1 MRAFPIPETAWLS
14 RCGTPNG
21 AVRAPGADLPHP
33 SHVALGLR
41 IRLAALLLGTSTAL
55 LVAAYV
61 LTVAMRLDL
70 PSESRLALVALI
82 AWTIVVVAIPRH
94 ASYSLFLAFPLFGNH
109 PGAPLMELLNLHLA
123 ATTLGLTL
131 RAWWRRRPPPGG
143 ALWGGALLVLL
154 SAGLALIRTL
164 PDAMIRA
171 AQIDFAPSLVAQTLT
186 AAETVPLYA
195 VSSVIQLFLA
205 MAWAYALCWEGA
217 DLSFARDAL
226 RYVALG
232 LFAVMAVGILRFHG
246 VIDVRGAL
254 LSRVDPHIDYLERFQ
269 SVFWNPGWFA
279 WYFTMAFGLALG
291 LLWLERPPFRH
302 VIAVGLVVSYA
313 YFLTNSQ
320 RGGFI
325 AVHAVLLVAAMV
337 RVSAR
342 PPSRRTIALAAAV
355 VLVPLGAVS
364 LGLFRGSRWFLGLQR
379 FLTVADVNRWT
390 LWSVALEMWRG
401 SPLFGIGEG
410 AFGWRFRDFIPVG
423 SEHDIGAW
431 GDAHSIWLQVLATR
445 GAVGLVVFLALL
457 VVLGRRIL
465 RCVRSAG
472 PDRAIGLSLMFA
484 FIAFLVYAC
493 VQWMF
498 YLQAT
503 QALFWG
509 IVALAGALGSG
520 SADTRAASWR
530 SHVLIAGLLVGAVA
544 AQVTSSRP
552 LFADA
557 AAAITRQP
565 RGFYDM
571 ALWARTGTP
580 VRWSSRKGTLWLY
593 PTGPVMTLEVRT
605 TDPQA
610 NERPVTVTLSI
621 EGRRLDR
628 FELAREAVTRTLFLP
643 ESYRYRPPAALPPF
657 GERVPGRPALPLTVE
672 VSRLWT
678 PYRTGSLDGRFLG
691 VAVFAPSF
699 RAVQPG
705 EELGF
710 LPPPR
715 GGEMGVRWTGT
726 RCSLSVSLPS
736 ERATLVLPLRPASG
750 DEIPLRVE
758 AFWDDHV
765 VDTLVLRA
773 DRWHELRVEV
783 AAETRRGVLTLQ
795 ADRDVRPDWRGSL
808 LDIRHTSLRIGSVR
822 VESTGVDGAT
832 VSP

>member
-1 MRAFPIPETAWLS
+1 MPGSAGPS
-14 RCGTPNG
+14 R
-21 AVRAPGADLPHP
+21 PGAHESTDPPLQANGPRSLTGASSLRIHLVA
-33 SHVALGLR
+33 SALGGLS
-41 IRLAALLLGTSTAL
+41 ALLL
-55 LVAAYV
+55 AAYV
-61 LTVAMRLDL
+61 VTVAMRLGLGGGSWWL
-70 PSESRLALVALI
+70 PIALVAWSLVI
-82 AWTIVVVAIPRH
+82 LVFPRQ

-109 PGAPLMELLNLHLA
+109 PGAPLMELLGLQLA

-131 RAWWRRRPPPGG
+131 RAWRQRRPPPAGP
-143 ALWGGALLVLL
+143 LWGAALLVVL

-164 PDAMIRA
+164 PETLARA
-171 AQIDFAPSLVAQTLT
+171 SQVDFATSLVAQTLT

-195 VSSVIQLFLA
+195 VSCVIQLFLA
-205 MAWAYALCWEGA
+205 VAWAYALCWAEA
-217 DLSFARDAL
+217 DFSFARDAL

-232 LFAVMAVGILRFHG
+232 LFTVMAVGILQFHG
-246 VIDVRGAL
+246 IIDLRHAL
-254 LSRVDPHIDYLERFQ
+254 LSRIDPHIQYLDQFQ
-269 SVFWNPGWFA
+269 SIFWNPGWFA
-279 WYFTMAFGLALG
+279 WYFTMAFGLVLG
-291 LLWLERPPFRH
+291 LLWLERPPIRYL
-302 VIAVGLVVSYA
+302 IALGLVVSYA
-313 YFLTNSQ
+313 YFLATSQ

-325 AVHAVLLVAAMV
+325 ALHAVLLAAAMV
-337 RVSAR
+337 RVSTR
-342 PPSRRTIALAAAV
+342 PPSRTTVTVAAALL
-355 VLVPLGAVS
+355 LVPLVAVP
-364 LGLFRGSRWFLGLQR
+364 LGFFQGGPWFLGLRR

-390 LWSVALEMWRG
+390 LWSVALEMWRK

-410 AFGWRFRDFIPVG
+410 AFGWRYRDFIPVG
-423 SEHDIGAW
+423 SSRDIGAW
-431 GDAHSIWLQVLATR
+431 GDAHSIWLQILATR
-445 GAVGLVVFLALL
+445 GVIGLAAFLALL
-457 VVLGRRIL
+457 GLLGRKVL
-465 RCVRSAG
+465 RVARSLG
-472 PDRAIGLSLMFA
+472 QERAIGLSLA
-484 FIAFLVYAC
+484 YGLLAFLVYGC

-498 YLQAT
+498 YLQST

-509 IVALAGALGSG
+509 MVGLAGALAPDSG
-520 SADTRAASWR
+520 TTSPAARRRWAI
-530 SHVLIAGLLVGAVA
+530 LAGLLIAAVA
-544 AQVTSSRP
+544 AQVASSLP
-552 LFADA
+552 LFAHA
-557 AAAITRQP
+557 AAVIARQP
-565 RGFYDM
+565 RGFYD
-571 ALWARTGTP
+571 ARAWAHTG
-580 VRWSSRKGTLWLY
+580 VLMRWSSRKGTLWLY
-593 PTGPVMTLEVRT
+593 PTAPVMTIEIRT

-610 NERPVTVTLSI
+610 NARPVTVTLSI

-643 ESYRYRPPAALPPF
+643 ESYSYRPPPAPPLF
-657 GERVPGRPALPLTVE
+657 GERIPERPALPLTVE

-765 VDTLVLRA
+765 VDTLALRA